1 MFHFLTG
8 AGGGVCVESGSFPP
22 VFGARNYG
30 LCCFFLGGG
39 RSTPRGLF
47 ACCLFIALRGCLF
60 NVFSL
65 ILVLDVSAVLSA
77 VIYSR

>member
-1 MFHFLTG
+1 MCGIRLFSSCFWGEELW
-8 AGGGVCVESGSFPP
+8 P
-22 VFGARNYG
+22 
-30 LCCFFLGGG
+30 LFFLGGG
-39 RSTPRGLF
+39 GSTPRGLF